1 MTRIMIDR
9 RAAMAGLAAFA
20 AGLGPARA
28 AFPDRPIT
36 LVVPFAAGSGTD
48 TVARVMA
55 EQLAGRL
62 GQGVVVENRA
72 GANGSVAAAFVAR
85 SAADGYTLFMTTNTT
100 HSANPSLMKS
110 LPYDPVADFAPVARL
125 GNLPFMLVVDRRL
138 PVTSVAEL
146 VAHAKA
152 NPGKLS
158 YASGNSTGI
167 VAGATFARRAGFEA
181 LHVPFRSTPPAI
193 TEILAGRITMMFVDI
208 TAALTQ
214 VQAGALR
221 ALAVTTAERSKLLPD
236 LPSMQEAGIAE
247 FDITSWNGVFAP
259 ARTPPDVI
267 VRLNR
272 ELRAIVADPAVA
284 TKLAGVGFDAFSGSP
299 EELGGFVKAQI
310 DNWARMIRDAGI
322 QPE

>member
-20 AGLGPARA
+20 GGLGPAQA

-267 VRLNR
+267 IRLNR
-272 ELRAIVADPAVA
+272 ELRTIVADPAVA

-299 EELGGFVKAQI
+299 EELGGFVKAQL

>member
-1 MTRIMIDR
+1 MTTIMINR
-9 RAAMAGLAAFA
+9 RAVSAGLAAFA
-20 AGLGPARA
+20 AGIVPARA
-28 AFPDRPIT
+28 AFPERPVT
-36 LVVPFAAGSGTD
+36 LIVPFAAGSGTD
-48 TVARVMA
+48 TVARIVA

-85 SAADGYTLFMTTNTT
+85 SAPDGHTLFMTTNTT

-125 GNLPFMLVVDRRL
+125 GNLPFMLVVDPRL
-138 PVTSVAEL
+138 PVKSVAEL

-193 TEILAGRITMMFVDI
+193 TEILAGRISMMFVDI

-214 VQAGALR
+214 VQAGAIR
-221 ALAVTTAERSKLLPD
+221 ALAVTTAERSRLLPD
-236 LPSMQEAGIAE
+236 LPAMQEAGVAD

-259 ARTPPDVI
+259 ARTAPAI
-267 VRLNR
+267 VARPNR
-272 ELRAIVADPAVA
+272 ELQAIVAEPAVTA
-284 TKLAGVGFDAFSGSP
+284 KLAGVGFDAFSGSP
-299 EELGGFVKAQI
+299 EELGSFVRAQI

>member
-1 MTRIMIDR
+1 MHGSMIDR
-9 RAAMAGLAAFA
+9 RMLMAGVTALAA
-20 AGLGPARA
+20 GTRPVWA
-28 AFPDRPIT
+28 AFPERPIT
-36 LVVPFAAGSGTD
+36 LIVPFAAGSGTD
-48 TVARVMA
+48 TVARIVA
-55 EQLAGRL
+55 EQLSGRL

-72 GANGSVAAAFVAR
+72 GANGSVAATFVAR
-85 SAADGYTLFMTTNTT
+85 APADGHTLFMTTNTT
-100 HSANPSLMKS
+100 HSANPSLMKT
-110 LPYDPVADFAPVARL
+110 LTYDPVADFAPVARL
-125 GNLPFMLVVDRRL
+125 GNLPFMLVVDPRL
-138 PVTSVAEL
+138 PVKSVAEL

-193 TEILAGRITMMFVDI
+193 TEILAGRISMMFVDI

-214 VQAGALR
+214 VQAGAIR

-236 LPSMQEAGIAE
+236 LPSMQEAGVAE
-247 FDITSWNGVFAP
+247 FDITSWNGMFAP
-259 ARTPPDVI
+259 ARTPPEV
-267 VRLNR
+267 VARLNR
-272 ELRAIVADPAVA
+272 ELQAIVLDPAVA
-284 TKLAGVGFDAFSGSP
+284 TKLAGVGFDAFSGP
-299 EELGGFVKAQI
+299 PDDLGRFVKAQI